1 MRYIAFFL
9 MFVLFCPA
17 VTVAGVDSKD
27 ISVPAEDRL
36 LVRRATKDIRLIGYT
51 RKERTMTVSSEVSG
65 RVFSVNYD
73 VGQAVGKQPFIEI
86 EPTFIDLEIEKTEQ
100 SIKRLDIA
108 LKRMQ
113 VRVAYLEKEFLR
125 IDSLYSR
132 ARATGVKRDAA
143 AQELEQARLELDSTA
158 QERAVQGTVL
168 RELSERK
175 LRHSISAPRGWI
187 VTKRMVEPGE
197 VIQPGTPLAEVS
209 DYSGLVVPFS
219 LSGEE
224 LSAIKSLAEKFDAE
238 LEGVPVKASLK
249 WINPEFDEKTRKL
262 NVELTI
268 RDFRGQG
275 RGGLMFVLPLQI
287 RSEGLFIPKAAV
299 TSRYE
304 NPTVT
309 VRETGEVV
317 RLIPLGESGDYL
329 RVAADERLVPG
340 TELLA
345 AGNR

>member
-9 MFVLFCPA
+9 MFVLFNPA
-17 VTVAGVDSKD
+17 VAFAGVEGKDS
-27 ISVPAEDRL
+27 SGPAKDRL
-36 LVRRATKDIRLIGYT
+36 VVRGATRDIRLSGYT
-51 RKERTMTVSSEVSG
+51 RKERTMTLSSEVSG
-65 RVFSVNYD
+65 RVLRVNYD
-73 VGQAVGKQPFIEI
+73 VGQTVGGKPFIEI
-86 EPTFIDLEIEKTEQ
+86 EPTFIDLEIEKTAQ
-100 SIKRLDIA
+100 SIKKLDIT

-125 IDSLYSR
+125 VDSLYR
-132 ARATGVKRDAA
+132 KERATGVKRDAA
-143 AQELEQARLELDSTA
+143 AQELEQARLELDSTT
-158 QERAVQGTVL
+158 QERAVRETVL

-175 LRHSISAPRGWI
+175 LRHNISAPRGWI

-209 DYSGLVVPFS
+209 DYRGLVVP
-219 LSGEE
+219 LSVSSEE
-224 LSAIKSLAEKFDAE
+224 LSAIKSLAEEFDAE
-238 LEGVPVKASLK
+238 LEGIPVKASLK
-249 WINPEFDEKTRKL
+249 WVNPEFDEKTRKL
-262 NVELTI
+262 KVELAI

-275 RGGLMFVLPLQI
+275 RGGLMFVLPLQL
-287 RSEGLFIPKAAV
+287 RSEGIFIPKTAV
-299 TSRYE
+299 TNRYE

-317 RLIPLGESGDYL
+317 KLMPLGESGDYL

-345 AGNR
+345 AGQR

>member
-27 ISVPAEDRL
+27 ISVPAENRL
-36 LVRRATKDIRLIGYT
+36 LVRRASKDIRLIGYT
-51 RKERTMTVSSEVSG
+51 RKERSMTVSSEVPG

-73 VGQAVGKQPFIEI
+73 VGQAVGKKPFIEI

-100 SIKRLDIA
+100 FIKKLDIA

-125 IDSLYSR
+125 VDTLYR
-132 ARATGVKRDAA
+132 RERATGVKRDAA
-143 AQELEQARLELDSTA
+143 AQELEQARLELDSTV
-158 QERAVQGTVL
+158 QERAVQKTVL

-175 LRHSISAPRGWI
+175 LRHNIYAPGGWI

-219 LSGEE
+219 LSSEE
-224 LSAIKSLAEKFDAE
+224 LSAIESLTEEFDAE

-262 NVELTI
+262 NVELVI

-287 RSEGLFIPKAAV
+287 RSEGLFIPKPAV

-309 VRETGEVV
+309 VKETGEVV
-317 RLIPLGESGDYL
+317 KLTPLGEFGDYL

-340 TELLA
+340 TELFA
-345 AGNR
+345 AGQR

>member
-9 MFVLFCPA
+9 MFVLSCPA
-17 VTVAGVDSKD
+17 VVFAGMDGKYP
-27 ISVPAEDRL
+27 SVPDEDRL
-36 LVRRATKDIRLIGYT
+36 LVRRAIRDSRLSGYT
-51 RKERTMTVSSEVSG
+51 RKDRTMTVSSEVSG
-65 RVFSVNYD
+65 RVLRVNYD
-73 VGQAVGKQPFIEI
+73 VGQTVGEKPFIEI
-86 EPTFIDLEIEKTEQ
+86 EPTFIDLEIEKTGQ
-100 SIKRLDIA
+100 SVKKLDIV

-113 VRVAYLEKEFLR
+113 VRVAYLEKEFFR
-125 IDSLYSR
+125 VDTLYR
-132 ARATGVKRDAA
+132 RERATGVKRDAA
-143 AQELEQARLELDSTA
+143 AQELEQARLELESTGR
-158 QERAVQGTVL
+158 ERAVLETVL

-175 LRHSISAPRGWI
+175 LRHNIYAPRGWI

-197 VIQPGTPLAEVS
+197 VIQQVTPLAEVS
-209 DYSGLVVPFS
+209 DYRRLVVPLS
-219 LSGEE
+219 VSGEE
-224 LSAIKSLAEKFDAE
+224 LSAIRALAEEFDAE
-238 LEGVPVKASLK
+238 LEGVPVKAALR

-262 NVELTI
+262 NVELVI

-275 RGGLMFVLPLQI
+275 RGGLMFVLPLRL
-287 RSEGLFIPKAAV
+287 RSEGLFIPKTAV
-299 TSRYE
+299 TNRYE

-345 AGNR
+345 AGKR